1 MCKKRKDTCSN
12 ESGGQQC
19 LTAWQA
25 LQSTKL
31 GNCVCLER
39 GKRKCLRIWTSLF
52 NNTCL
57 QTAQR
62 NLNTRTE
69 EGSKENYPVWG
80 SSIFDRMRRGKP
92 TKESAL
98 NKYGNQSSP
107 SCLKVTELC
116 MKDQDICNKH
126 FTPQK
131 QVCPNSLNQCNLDDC
146 HSAIRSFY
154 LEIPP
159 DLAQMLV
166 FCRCHP
172 SDELCLQ
179 AKEILHNNSCANRM
193 DPKPTCLYLTER
205 CLSDEVC
212 RTRYEVFQA
221 KCWERVRRICHHD
234 KDCLS
239 EISWR
244 GLTCSASDECKT
256 AYVDTRGTLLQ
267 MECTCSGV
275 RKEEQSLCEVYQH
288 MLNREL
294 CFNTDQASVP
304 HMETEKG
311 TLEEE
316 LIATRSPS
324 TLDSAMIYVIAY
336 VCGVTLIIGAVVT
349 VMVYKTRF
357 LQKKPKEQR

>member
-1 MCKKRKDTCSN
+1 MHGEIFNLKSCLRCASFCTHRLMFCESCTVKDRSGCNVTIQYLTDSYPAFRECS
-12 ESGGQQC
+12 
-19 LTAWQA
+19 
-25 LQSTKL
+25 
-31 GNCVCLER
+31 CLEDKSCNFL
-39 GKRKCLRIWTSLF
+39 GQLGILCTGQGGNS
-52 NNTCL
+52 T
-57 QTAQR
+57 
-62 NLNTRTE
+62 TR
-69 EGSKENYPVWG
+69 S
-80 SSIFDRMRRGKP
+80 
-92 TKESAL
+92 
-98 NKYGNQSSP
+98 NQSSP

-212 RTRYEVFQA
+212 RLVEYEVFQA

-294 CFNTDQASVP
+294 CFSNPTYGNREGHAGGRAHCNKVTVHIRQYVD
-304 HMETEKG
+304 
-311 TLEEE
+311 
-316 LIATRSPS
+316 S
-324 TLDSAMIYVIAY
+324 TLRKNTNAGHIKPER
-336 VCGVTLIIGAVVT
+336 LITPIHSRGL
-349 VMVYKTRF
+349 F
-357 LQKKPKEQR
+357 